1 MSDNPEARKPGWRV
15 VADDGSH
22 EWECD
27 CYGDLSDC
35 PKRFEGSCHAR
46 TIPNAEDR
54 RVTALEATNAEQARQ
69 IWGLREALKEMAKS
83 LGHARHDHFGEA
95 PVVRWNGLVLAT
107 EAAIAIAR
115 AALANE

>member
-1 MSDNPEARKPGWRV
+1 MQSKSDNPEAREPGWRV

-54 RVTALEATNAEQARQ
+54 RVTALEATNAEQARR
-69 IWGLREALKEMAKS
+69 IKRLTEALESITKATDA
-83 LGHARHDHFGEA
+83 GAYFTAR
-95 PVVRWNGLVLAT
+95 
-107 EAAIAIAR
+107 R
-115 AALANE
+115 AAEEALR